1 MSAFTLSF
9 FDLQEFTRIFN
20 HTLKVIL
27 VKSELIYKKRK
38 PIFCASNTLL
48 FNSAAINTHPNGKH
62 PEQLQNHSNH
72 YHLFYFKPKAKRKQK
87 ETRLNIYPDFMTH
100 IYIYIPTYI
109 HTQPFRHINP
119 LLNPHQEHLFFIST
133 PKAPRYYI
141 APPCSIENAY
151 LLETQNENYSAF

>member
-1 MSAFTLSF
+1 MALHSVSLDGWRGKQEWNKAGLFMSAFTLSF
-9 FDLQEFTRIFN
+9 FDLREFTRIFN

-100 IYIYIPTYI
+100 IYIYIYP
-109 HTQPFRHINP
+109 HTHTTIQ
-119 LLNPHQEHLFFIST
+119 
-133 PKAPRYYI
+133 
-141 APPCSIENAY
+141 AY
-151 LLETQNENYSAF
+151 KPSS